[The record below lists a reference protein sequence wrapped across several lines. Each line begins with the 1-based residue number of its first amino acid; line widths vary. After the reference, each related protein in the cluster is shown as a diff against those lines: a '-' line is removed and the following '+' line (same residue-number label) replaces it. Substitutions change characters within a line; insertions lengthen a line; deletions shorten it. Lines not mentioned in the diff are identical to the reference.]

1 MIRSMTGFARR
12 SASTPS
18 GELLWEVRAVNHR
31 YLEVVFRLPDSLRA
45 LEPTLRQLAT
55 DRLGRGRVEGALSL
69 RRTASRTAPLVVNEA
84 LARELLRAAEA
95 IGRELPVPAPLSA
108 LDILRWP
115 GVCEQEEPD
124 PDALATPA
132 SEAFAGALEELA
144 AGRAREG
151 ARIAAMLEQRCAEI
165 VAICDL
171 VRGRLPE
178 VHERI
183 RDRLRERVAAL
194 GVTAD
199 PDRLEQEL
207 ALIAQKLDVSEE
219 LDRLQ
224 AHVAELRDTVAS
236 EEPVG
241 RRLDF
246 LVQELNREANTLAS
260 KSADTETTR
269 HAVDLKVLV
278 EQLREQVQNVE

>member
-12 SASTPS
+12 SVSTAA

-31 YLEVVFRLPDSLRA
+31 YLEVVLRLPESLRA
-45 LEPTLRQLAT
+45 LEPAMRQLAT
-55 DRLGRGRVEGALSL
+55 NRLGRGRVEATLSL
-69 RRTASRTAPLVVNEA
+69 RRTANRTAPLVVNEA
-84 LARELLRAAEA
+84 LAKELLHAAEA
-95 IGRELPVPAPLSA
+95 IGRELAVPAPVSA
-108 LDILRWP
+108 FDILCWP
-115 GVCEQEEPD
+115 GICEQEEPD
-124 PDALATPA
+124 PEALGAPA
-132 SEAFAGALEELA
+132 SEAFAAALEELA
-144 AGRAREG
+144 GGRTREG
-151 ARIAAMLEQRCAEI
+151 ARIAAMLEQRCADI

-178 VHERI
+178 VHDRI
-183 RDRLRERVAAL
+183 RDRLRERVSAL
-194 GVTAD
+194 GVTPD

-224 AHVAELRDTVAS
+224 AHVEEFRDTLAS